1 MYIVDFF
8 AYFIFQLLQIYKYG
22 IILYVI
28 LSMLIS
34 FDLINYNNKLI
45 SIIMDFLFKLT
56 EPILRVIRRFLPN
69 LGSVDFGEDGAA
81 RVAKIAWTGPS
92 IGAKMAWTGPSVGA
106 ARSSHLCS
114 NAICAV

>member
-34 FDLINYNNKLI
+34 FDLINYNNKFI

-69 LGSVDFGEDGAA
+69 LGSVDLSPVILIILIEATQFVMTKYGF
-81 RVAKIAWTGPS
+81 
-92 IGAKMAWTGPSVGA
+92 
-106 ARSSHLCS
+106 
-114 NAICAV
+114 

>member
-22 IILYVI
+22 IIFYVI

-34 FDLINYNNKLI
+34 FDLINYNNKFI

-69 LGSVDFGEDGAA
+69 LGSVDLSPVILIILIEATQFVMTKYGF
-81 RVAKIAWTGPS
+81 
-92 IGAKMAWTGPSVGA
+92 
-106 ARSSHLCS
+106 
-114 NAICAV
+114 

>member
-69 LGSVDFGEDGAA
+69 LGSVDLSPVILIILIEATQFVMTKYG
-81 RVAKIAWTGPS
+81 
-92 IGAKMAWTGPSVGA
+92 
-106 ARSSHLCS
+106 L
-114 NAICAV
+114 

>member
-69 LGSVDFGEDGAA
+69 LGSVDLSPVILIILIEATQFVMTKYGF
-81 RVAKIAWTGPS
+81 
-92 IGAKMAWTGPSVGA
+92 
-106 ARSSHLCS
+106 
-114 NAICAV
+114 